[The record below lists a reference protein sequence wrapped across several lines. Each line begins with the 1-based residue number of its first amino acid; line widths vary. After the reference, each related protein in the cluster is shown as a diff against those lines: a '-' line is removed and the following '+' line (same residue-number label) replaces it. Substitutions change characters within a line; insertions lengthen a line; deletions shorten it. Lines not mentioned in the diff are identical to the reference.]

1 MVRLSYFS
9 FCHHVTKRLKIYMS
23 RNEEL
28 MKIKISPLLILDRS
42 LLFKIINQIIYKYEK
57 AAARRG

>member
-1 MVRLSYFS
+1 
-9 FCHHVTKRLKIYMS
+9 MS
-23 RNEEL
+23 RNEAL

-42 LLFKIINQIIYKYEK
+42 LLFKIIKQIIYKYEK